1 MRNLDIA
8 DSREKL
14 ELYYQKGMLGD
25 DRHPLVGQLE
35 PGGAAEI
42 ERIGSPGDEGTE
54 ALDEAAMEA
63 GTD

>member
-1 MRNLDIA
+1 MRNLDLA

-14 ELYYQKGMLGD
+14 ELYAAQGLLGG
-25 DRHPLVGQLE
+25 DRHALVRRLE

-42 ERIGSPGDEGTE
+42 ERIGRPPDGGAEH
-54 ALDEAAMEA
+54 LDDAAMES